1 MRNFRFGL
9 ASAAIA
15 IALLAGCAT
24 GGGGSFIGGASSEK
38 ARQGAELQVQLAQ
51 EYLKRGK
58 LEVARDKLKRALE
71 LDPYSAQ
78 AHTVSG
84 YLNETI
90 GERVQAELH
99 YKRAVEIKPKDGD
112 MANNYAGFLCRQGRY
127 DESDAMFLRAIAD
140 PFYKT
145 PEVALSNAGIC
156 AKDGGRLEQAEAY
169 LRDALARKPDY
180 AGALL
185 PMASVLYARQDFL
198 KARAFIQRY
207 EAGHQTS
214 PEVLFLGWQIEQ
226 ALGDK
231 RSADD
236 YRRRLIE
243 GYPRSREAL
252 SLEQQP

>member
-1 MRNFRFGL
+1 MTSFRGELMVAGL
-9 ASAAIA
+9 VL
-15 IALLAGCAT
+15 ALLAGCAT
-24 GGGGSFIGGASSEK
+24 GGGNFMGRASSDR

-51 EYLKRGK
+51 EYIKRGK
-58 LEVARDKLKRALE
+58 LEVARDKLQRALE

-112 MANNYAGFLCRQGRY
+112 MANNYAGFLCRQGRS
-127 DESDAMFLRAIAD
+127 DESDAMFQRAIAD

-156 AKDGGRLEQAEAY
+156 AKDGGRLEQAESY
-169 LRDALARKPDY
+169 LRDALARKPNY

-185 PMASVLYARQDFL
+185 PMASVLFARQDYL
-198 KARAFIQRY
+198 KARAFMQRY
-207 EAGHQTS
+207 EAANPIS
-214 PEVLFLGWQIEQ
+214 PEVLYLGWQIEQ

-231 RSADD
+231 RSAED
-236 YRRRLIE
+236 YRRRLTE

-252 SLEQQP
+252 SLEQRQ

>member
-1 MRNFRFGL
+1 MTSLRGKLMVAGL
-9 ASAAIA
+9 AL
-15 IALLAGCAT
+15 ALLAGCAS
-24 GGGGSFIGGASSEK
+24 GSGNFMGRASSDR

-51 EYLKRGK
+51 EYIKRGK
-58 LEVARDKLKRALE
+58 LEVARDKLQRALE

-127 DESDAMFLRAIAD
+127 DESDAMFQRAIAD

-156 AKDGGRLEQAEAY
+156 AKDSGRLEQAESY
-169 LRDALARKPDY
+169 LRDALARKPNY

-185 PMASVLYARQDFL
+185 PMASVLFARQDYL
-198 KARAFIQRY
+198 KARAFMQRY
-207 EAGHQTS
+207 EAANPIS
-214 PEVLFLGWQIEQ
+214 PEVLYLGWQIEQ

-231 RSADD
+231 RSAED
-236 YRRRLIE
+236 YRRRLTE

-252 SLEQQP
+252 SLEQRQ